1 VPAMTFAN
9 LGNFKLQ
16 KWGFLLCNSVHF
28 YFTTNIFSFLYGDD
42 ILKKLGVEPVPAND
56 IILNPTLLRK

>member
-1 VPAMTFAN
+1 MTFAN

-28 YFTTNIFSFLYGDD
+28 YFTTNIFSNFCT
-42 ILKKLGVEPVPAND
+42 
-56 IILNPTLLRK
+56 IIRYQTNWFNGSKRYN

>member
-28 YFTTNIFSFLYGDD
+28 YFTTNTKYYKKGDD
-42 ILKKLGVEPVPAND
+42 DKTIRNFKPKQNEVYC
-56 IILNPTLLRK
+56 

>member
-1 VPAMTFAN
+1 MPAMTFAN

-28 YFTTNIFSFLYGDD
+28 YFTTNNLGDVYRKID
-42 ILKKLGVEPVPAND
+42 LDFINGAFAGAYVKAYKL
-56 IILNPTLLRK
+56 

>member
-1 VPAMTFAN
+1 MTFAN

-28 YFTTNIFSFLYGDD
+28 YFTTVSV
-42 ILKKLGVEPVPAND
+42 KLLWEKTN
-56 IILNPTLLRK
+56 K